1 MPGRR
6 NRGFGKTL
14 VATILVLLFLFGL
27 AVFFYP
33 TVNGLVTDYILR
45 RDSESFLSFVLT
57 ENAEKSPQLPVP
69 LPEATEPVPEA
80 SVKYPQLWQQ
90 MRSYNV
96 SIYASGQAGLSDES
110 SYETP
115 AFVLSVYGLES
126 EVFAVLSIPAI
137 GLEMP
142 LYLGATKQ
150 HMADGAAHM
159 SQTSLPIG
167 GDNTNCVIAGHRGWK
182 GAAYFLNIPNLKK
195 GDIVTITNLWET
207 LTYEVVGA
215 KIITP
220 YDVESIHIQ
229 PGRELLTL
237 LTCHPPATGG
247 RERYLVFCERIN
259 TEYLKTHY
267 ADNGNL
273 M

>member
-1 MPGRR
+1 MPGRK
-6 NRGFGKTL
+6 NRGFGKTFL
-14 VATILVLLFLFGL
+14 TMVCVILFLMGL
-27 AVFFYP
+27 AVSLYP
-33 TVNGLVTDYILR
+33 AVNGILTDQILR
-45 RDSESFLSFVLT
+45 RDAERFLSFVLT
-57 ENAEKSPQLPVP
+57 ENVPQPDAPIPEETAPVP
-69 LPEATEPVPEA
+69 DTP
-80 SVKYPQLWQQ
+80 VKYPQLWQQ
-90 MRSYNV
+90 MRLYNE
-96 SIYASGQAGLSDES
+96 SIYASGQAALSDES
-110 SYETP
+110 SYEQPTFIL
-115 AFVLSVYGLES
+115 ADYGLES

-137 GLEMP
+137 DLEMP
-142 LYLGATKQ
+142 LYLGATRQ

-207 LTYEVVGA
+207 LTYEVVGS

-247 RERYLVFCERIN
+247 RERYLVFCERIT
-259 TEYLKTHY
+259 TELEVP
-267 ADNGNL
+267 
-273 M
+273 